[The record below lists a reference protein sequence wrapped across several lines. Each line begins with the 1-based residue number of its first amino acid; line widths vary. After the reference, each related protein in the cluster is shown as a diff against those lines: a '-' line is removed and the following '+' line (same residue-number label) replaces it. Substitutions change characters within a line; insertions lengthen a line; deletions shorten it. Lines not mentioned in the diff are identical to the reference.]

1 MNNIILTGMAG
12 CGKSS
17 VGVLAAKKLGY
28 SFMDTDLVLQ
38 RREGRLLWQILSESG
53 LDGFYRAEEEALKSV
68 EASNTVIATGGSAV
82 YYEAAMAHLKS
93 LGTVVYMRLPFE
105 EIESRIRNLATRG
118 VNDPPRHLQR
128 ASAAIRKVRGRDD
141 RLHRLAGAQRRPDRK
156 SGRRQL
162 IRMTQGQ
169 DIPAGSPDL
178 VKCQS
183 L

>member
-1 MNNIILTGMAG
+1 MTNRILTGMAG

-118 VNDPPRHLQR
+118 VAMKPGMTL
-128 ASAAIRKVRGRDD
+128 RDTYNE
-141 RLHRLAGAQRRPDRK
+141 RLPLYEKYADVT
-156 SGRRQL
+156 
-162 IRMTQGQ
+162 IDCT
-169 DIPAGSPDL
+169 GSPEHNADQI
-178 VKCQS
+178 VKAVAGN
-183 L
+183 

>member
-82 YYEAAMAHLKS
+82 YYEAAMDHLKS
-93 LGTVVYMRLPFE
+93 LGTVVYMRLPF
-105 EIESRIRNLATRG
+105 
-118 VNDPPRHLQR
+118 D
-128 ASAAIRKVRGRDD
+128 
-141 RLHRLAGAQRRPDRK
+141 
-156 SGRRQL
+156 
-162 IRMTQGQ
+162 
-169 DIPAGSPDL
+169 
-178 VKCQS
+178 
-183 L
+183 